1 LRLFDQRVG
10 SASLARKDNGGSN
23 LEENHM
29 DNNAAPQ
36 SVISNEIEII
46 GTIKGS
52 GSVRIDGKLEGE
64 LHCTGDAVIGKS
76 AQIKGNIVVTSA
88 TIEGAVNGNITAKDR
103 IEMKSTARVTGD
115 IRAKRLSVEDGVTF
129 IGRSEVNSS
138 SSPISG
144 VAPVPTAATEP
155 EAERTEAAASVRSF
169 ARR

>member
-1 LRLFDQRVG
+1 
-10 SASLARKDNGGSN
+10 
-23 LEENHM
+23 M
-29 DNNAAPQ
+29 DHNAAPQ

-129 IGRSEVNSS
+129 IGLSEVNSS

-144 VAPVPTAATEP
+144 VTPVPTAATEP
-155 EAERTEAAASVRSF
+155 EAERTEAAATVRSF

>member
-1 LRLFDQRVG
+1 VG
-10 SASLARKDNGGSN
+10 EPNQGSN
-23 LEENHM
+23 LEENM
-29 DNNAAPQ
+29 DNNESPQ
-36 SVISNEIEII
+36 SVISNDVEII
-46 GTIKGS
+46 GTIKGT

-64 LHCTGDAVIGKS
+64 LHCSGDAIIGKS

-138 SSPISG
+138 GGSPISG
-144 VAPVPTAATEP
+144 VAPVASEKTESTDD
-155 EAERTEAAASVRSF
+155 ERTEAAATVRSF